1 MGSFGSRALLS
12 MSEQRRG
19 GEGDAKGDWLISAG
33 RQQRGSVETLFAQ
46 TGFE

>member
-1 MGSFGSRALLS
+1 MLLS

-46 TGFE
+46 TGFK